1 MPCQH
6 GAGVDRELG
15 GDTVRTA
22 DKTTKGISLYYML
35 SYSAVKSGVKKEEV
49 GDIQKMVLVF
59 PRNY

>member
-1 MPCQH
+1 M
-6 GAGVDRELG
+6 DRELR

-22 DKTTKGISLYYML
+22 DKMAKGISLYHIV